1 MSTVSL
7 GAVSAQYSRCG
18 PLSNNLFW
26 QKSVE
31 LHADAII
38 RIATEEAPQDDDQR
52 DYGDAGNYVE
62 AIGAEESGGS
72 NFEDDEKAEQHG
84 DAL

>member
-1 MSTVSL
+1 MDHC
-7 GAVSAQYSRCG
+7 QIYFY
-18 PLSNNLFW
+18 N
-26 QKSVE
+26 SVE

-38 RIATEEAPQDDDQR
+38 RIAAEETPQDDYQR

-62 AIGAEESGGS
+62 PISAKEPGGS
-72 NFEDDEKAEQHG
+72 DFEDDEKADNDG